1 MKKNTVPR
9 SESFARVRKRI
20 LARSLPVK
28 ELWEKSEPK
37 RQIASMLARVRKQ
50 AGKTQ
55 KDIADIT
62 GWDKAF
68 VSRLESALGGLPD
81 QQTIARYAEACDAKV
96 GLVVYTSPEKG
107 QVHVVETMPF
117 NVAGSTRG
125 SKSFSE
131 LRNVDIELVAARAK
145 A

>member
-1 MKKNTVPR
+1 
-9 SESFARVRKRI
+9 VR
-20 LARSLPVK
+20 

-37 RQIASMLARVRKQ
+37 RQIALVLARVRKQ
-50 AGKTQ
+50 AGRTQ

-81 QQTIARYAEACDAKV
+81 QQTIARYVEACNAKV

-107 QVHVVETMPF
+107 QLHVVEAMPF
-117 NVAGSTRG
+117 NVSGNARG

-131 LRNVDIELVAARAK
+131 LRDLDIELATGRAK